1 VTQHLVAEGRD
12 IDGKFE
18 RLMIHSGAELAD
30 IGEADAELQ
39 QRRKFMRLVAARRD
53 ADLVDRA
60 PEAIA
65 GTGVV
70 MACRGRALAGGGADE
85 HEAEVRLE
93 LVGEFF
99 QVVRAV
105 KSKSNVGGE

>member
-1 VTQHLVAEGRD
+1 MVHAR
-12 IDGKFE
+12 
-18 RLMIHSGAELAD
+18 AELAD

-39 QRRKFMRLVAARRD
+39 QRGKFVRLVPARRD
-53 ADLVDRA
+53 ADLVDGA

-70 MACRGRALAGGGADE
+70 MAQVGGALAGGGADE
-85 HEAEVRLE
+85 DEAEVGLE

-99 QVVRAV
+99 QFVRLLPSPS
-105 KSKSNVGGE
+105 SKIQVCLGCG